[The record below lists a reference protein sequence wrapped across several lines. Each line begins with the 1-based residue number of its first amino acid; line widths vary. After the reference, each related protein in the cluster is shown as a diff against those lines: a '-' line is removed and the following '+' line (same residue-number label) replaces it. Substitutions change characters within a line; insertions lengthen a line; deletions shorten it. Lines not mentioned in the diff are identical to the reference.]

1 MKSDQTRVHASKRL
15 VNEVL
20 EQLKPELVA
29 EVQSLRTEVN
39 SLRAER
45 KYEIQK
51 LTKLLAESWIKPST
65 PRPPKLFFDDP
76 VWGQTVI
83 DEELA
88 VLFGHPLVQRLS
100 YIRQLSF
107 AYLAFPSATH
117 SRMSHSLG
125 VCKLAES
132 ALTTIFR
139 NNVIYTERGVEE
151 IDLSLEQRAG
161 LILKAKTAALV
172 HDLGHAPF
180 GHALDRFIGFFDP
193 RKDPMPYPD
202 KHYSGVYLEKYLSD
216 VIPKRLDLQ
225 NLRAILAHDIKNLKF
240 WDNLISDLIDS
251 SLDVDRMDFLARDA
265 HMSGLFMGFNC
276 AEALIERIC
285 PYRID
290 DQIYVTFHASCLPY
304 VGDLLF
310 ARERMYLNCYEHPK
324 KLAAERIF
332 TRLVQNLMDSNQ
344 LSVDEVILLT
354 DEQILALIGIASIGS
369 AENSGLLSALLQ
381 NIDYDLVH
389 EVPLN
394 RGENTAVG
402 QWNRARDRAGMGRY
416 VYVQL
421 PSEWEKEIALAA
433 KLNAEDSWRVLVL
446 VPDHKTGSP
455 PGLATRVIES
465 AAEGMGYTA
474 KSILKVSPN
483 LLNQLKYAG
492 EPRRRIR
499 VFADS
504 RLDREQTESVREA
517 AKNILGD
524 R

>member
-1 MKSDQTRVHASKRL
+1 MKSDGSQVRASEQL
-15 VNEVL
+15 VSVLL
-20 EQLKPELVA
+20 EQVTPELLT
-29 EVQSLRTEVN
+29 ELKSLRGEVS

-51 LTKLLAESWIKPST
+51 LTKLLADSWTKPSPART
-65 PRPPKLFFDDP
+65 CKLFFDDP
-76 VWGQTVI
+76 IWGQTVV

-88 VLFGHPLVQRLS
+88 PLFGHPLIQRLS

-107 AYLAFPSATH
+107 AYLGFPSATH

-139 NNVIYTERGVEE
+139 NNVIYTEKGLEK
-151 IDLSLEQRAG
+151 IDLSSEQRAE
-161 LILKAKTAALV
+161 LLLKAKTAALV

-193 RKDPMPYPD
+193 RKGPMPYPD
-202 KHYSGVYLEKYLSD
+202 KHYSGVYLEKYLGD
-216 VIPKRLDLQ
+216 IIPAKVNLQ
-225 NLRAILAHDIKNLKF
+225 NLRAILAHDIKNLKL
-240 WDNLISDLIDS
+240 WDNLVSDLIDS

-290 DQIYVTFHASCLPY
+290 DQIYFTFHASCLPY

-354 DEQILALIGIASIGS
+354 DEQILALLGIAAIGS
-369 AENSGLLSALLQ
+369 LENSGLLNALLQ
-381 NIDYDLVH
+381 NIDFDLVH
-389 EVPLN
+389 EVALD
-394 RGENTAVG
+394 RGESTAVG
-402 QWNRARDRAGMGRY
+402 QWNRARDRAGMGRH
-416 VYVQL
+416 VYVDL
-421 PSEWEKEIALAA
+421 PNQWEKEIALAA
-433 KLNAEDSWRVLVL
+433 KLDEEDLWRVLVL
-446 VPDHKTGSP
+446 VPDHKTGTP
-455 PGLATRVIES
+455 PGLATRVVER
-465 AAEGMGYTA
+465 AGQGYVA
-474 KSILKVSPN
+474 KPILKVSQ
-483 LLNQLKYAG
+483 LLLSQLKYAG

-504 RLDREQTESVREA
+504 RLHRERVA
-517 AKNILGD
+517 AVKQAAENILGD

>member
-1 MKSDQTRVHASKRL
+1 MKSHQPQVRASEQL
-15 VNEVL
+15 VKVVL
-20 EQLKPELVA
+20 EKITPEVVA
-29 EVQSLRTEVN
+29 EVQSLRKEVH
-39 SLRAER
+39 SLREER

-51 LTKLLAESWIKPST
+51 LSKLLADAWTKPSSA
-65 PRPPKLFFDDP
+65 RVCKLFFDDP
-76 VWGQTVI
+76 VWGHTVV
-83 DEELA
+83 DQELA
-88 VLFGHPLVQRLS
+88 VLFGHPLLQRLN

-107 AYLAFPSATH
+107 AYLTFPSATH

-139 NNVIYTERGVEE
+139 NNVIYTENGLEK
-151 IDLSLEQRAG
+151 IDLSPEQRG
-161 LILKAKTAALV
+161 ELILKAKTAALV

-180 GHALDRFIGFFDP
+180 GHALDRFVGFFDP
-193 RKDPMPYPD
+193 CKDPMPYPD
-202 KHYSGVYLEKYLSD
+202 KYYTGVYLTKYLGD
-216 VIPKRLDLQ
+216 MIPAKLNLQ
-225 NLRAILAHDIKNLKF
+225 NLKAILAHDIKSLSG
-240 WDNLISDLIDS
+240 WDSLISDLIDS

-290 DQIYVTFHASCLPY
+290 DQIYLTFHVSCLPY

-354 DEQILALIGIASIGS
+354 DEQILALLGIAAIGS
-369 AENSGLLSALLQ
+369 PENSGLLEALLQ
-381 NIDYDLVH
+381 NIDYDLIY
-389 EVPLN
+389 EIGLD

-402 QWNRARDRAGMGRY
+402 QWNRARDRAGMGRH
-416 VYVQL
+416 VYVEL
-421 PSEWEKEIALAA
+421 PSQWEKEIALVA
-433 KLNAEDSWRVLVL
+433 KLSQGESWRVLVL

-455 PGLATRVIES
+455 PGLPTRVVERTEEGY
-465 AAEGMGYTA
+465 AARP
-474 KSILKVSPN
+474 ILKVSQN

-504 RLDREQTESVREA
+504 RLSRDQVASVKKAAES
-517 AKNILGD
+517 ILGEG
-524 R
+524 